1 MTVGNICKGMQ
12 VLDHR
17 GTLHGTVDAVEA
29 DWLQIVRRG
38 IDGLQGYNVP
48 LTAIHWVDH
57 AVHLVPSAEDSVA
70 AKPAARRPV
79 EFSERHRFRIPLPWF
94 AGLAALALIGLVATQ
109 VTRRGAG
116 ARGATPGGATGVGLP
131 GGGRLPRAPG
141 RVRRSSQRFLAS
153 PLPAPHTFTLET
165 LDFAEGGAAVPR
177 GAAGE
182 LNAIARIL
190 AAYPDARVTVVGYAD
205 VPRTAGVAIDVQAA
219 AELGA
224 RRAEALA
231 GQLVAGGAKRA
242 AVTALSGN
250 DPANLDKATQA
261 VARSADDRHP
271 DLIVTRK

>member
-1 MTVGNICKGMQ
+1 VTVGNIRKGMQ

-29 DWLQIVRRG
+29 GWLQVVRRG
-38 IDGLQGYNVP
+38 IDGLQGHEVP
-48 LTAIHWVDH
+48 VTAIHWVDH
-57 AVHLVPSAEDSVA
+57 AVHLIPSAEDSVA
-70 AKPAARRPV
+70 AKPAARRPA
-79 EFSERHRFRIPLPWF
+79 EFGERRRLRIPLPWF
-94 AGLAALALIGLVATQ
+94 AGLATLALLGLVATQ
-109 VTRRGAG
+109 VMHRGAG
-116 ARGATPGGATGVGLP
+116 RAVQGGATGVVLP
-131 GGGRLPRAPG
+131 GGDRITLAPG
-141 RVRRSSQRFLAS
+141 SVAEDLQRFLAS
-153 PLPAPHTFTLET
+153 PQPAPRTFTLET

-182 LNAIARIL
+182 LKAVARIL

-205 VPRTAGVAIDVQAA
+205 VPRTAGVAVDVQAA
-219 AELGA
+219 AELGG

-231 GQLVAGGAKRA
+231 ALLVAGGAKRA

-271 DLIVTRK
+271 ELIVTRK